1 MINNTG
7 TSMSIFKALKASIES
22 YLAPEQCL
30 FIERA
35 YKYAYAAHDGVTRA
49 SGEPYI
55 THPVAVAEIL
65 ASMKLDH
72 EAIAAALLHDV
83 LEDTETT
90 NQQLAEAFNPSVAEL
105 VEGVTKLD
113 KFNFENREQAQ
124 AVNIRKMLI
133 AMSKDFRVMLIKLA
147 DRVHNMRTL
156 GSLRLDKRRRI
167 ARETFEIFTPIA
179 ERLGLHEIKSELE
192 KLAFKAQNSAR
203 YKVLEEAIRKA
214 RGNRKS
220 FIQSICDEISAK
232 LDGISIEAKVVGR
245 EKHLYSLYQK
255 MQKKG
260 CQFHDVMDVYA
271 FRIIVKDLDTC
282 YRVLGQM
289 HHLYQPKLKYF
300 KDYIA
305 IPKSNSYQSL
315 HTTLITHHGVN
326 IEIQIRTE
334 DMDAVANQG
343 IAAHWSYKEGKGNS
357 NLTAQLKTRNWFQ
370 GLSEPDDNTT
380 NSLVMLE
387 NIKQDLGNNEIHV
400 LTPQGK
406 IIVLPSHATPVD
418 FAYAVH
424 TKIGHRCRSARVDGE
439 LALLSDKLES
449 GQTIRI
455 ITSEQPRPRADWLN
469 FVATH
474 RARNSIRQ
482 FLKQQPPELTI
493 PEGRRLLKQALNH
506 TNLTDIAQEN
516 IDKVIEDNNLA
527 DFDAL
532 LEAIGSGKLL
542 SIIVARRLRGNANE
556 LTESVIKQKNRQSAI
571 RGTEDMMV
579 SYANCCK
586 PLPGDPIV
594 AYTGAGKGLVVH
606 LKDCHNVDGFENEP
620 DKFISVQ
627 WDMNFMNQYEY
638 SSDLD
643 IITENHK
650 AVLAKLFNII
660 THSNASVMDLKT
672 VELTNNVYSINLTLM
687 VINRI
692 HLSRVMRQIKKLHDV
707 KSIKRSN
714 SNPTKKIDKSAK

>member
-1 MINNTG
+1 MNTHFN
-7 TSMSIFKALKASIES
+7 TEAPMSIFQALNDAIQS
-22 YLAPEQCL
+22 YLTPEQCF

-35 YKYAYAAHDGVTRA
+35 YKYANAAHSGVTRA

-65 ASMKLDH
+65 AEMRLDH

-83 LEDTETT
+83 LEDTDITHEEM
-90 NQQLAEAFNPSVAEL
+90 AKAFNPSVADL

-124 AVNIRKMLI
+124 AENIRKMLI

-179 ERLGLHEIKSELE
+179 ERLGLHHIKNELE
-192 KLAFKAQNSAR
+192 KLSFKAQNSAR
-203 YKVLEEAIRKA
+203 YTVLEEAIRKA
-214 RGNRKS
+214 RGNRKD
-220 FIQSICDEISAK
+220 FIQRICDEISTK
-232 LDGISIEAKVVGR
+232 LEGIGIDAKVIGR

-255 MQKKG
+255 MRKKG

-271 FRIIVKDLDTC
+271 FRIIVKDLDSC

-289 HHLYQPKLKYF
+289 HQLYQPKLKYF

-326 IEIQIRTE
+326 IEVQIRTQ
-334 DMDAVANQG
+334 DMDTVAKQG

-357 NLTAQLKTRNWFQ
+357 NLTAQLQTRNWFQ
-370 GLSEPDDNTT
+370 GLSEPDDNST
-380 NSLVMLE
+380 NSLVLLE
-387 NIKQDLGNNEIHV
+387 NIKKELGNNEIHV

-406 IIVLPSHATPVD
+406 VIVLPAYATPVD
-418 FAYAVH
+418 FAYALH
-424 TKIGHRCRSARVDGE
+424 TKIGHRCVSAKVDDE
-439 LALLSDKLES
+439 FALLSDKLES
-449 GQTIRI
+449 GQTINI
-455 ITSEQPRPRADWLN
+455 ITSATPRPRAEWLN

-474 RARNSIRQ
+474 KARNNIRQ
-482 FLKQQPPELTI
+482 YLKQQPKTVTI
-493 PEGRRLLKQALNH
+493 PEGRRLLKQALNK
-506 TNLTDIAQEN
+506 TNLTDISQEN
-516 IDKVIEDNNLA
+516 INKVIADHHLEDFN
-527 DFDAL
+527 AL
-532 LEAIGSGKLL
+532 LHEIGSGKLL
-542 SIIVARRLRGNANE
+542 SKVIARRLRGNADE
-556 LTESVIKQKNRQSAI
+556 LTESTTKQANRQSAI
-571 RGTEDMMV
+571 KGTEDIMV

-594 AYTGAGKGLVVH
+594 AYTSPGKGLVVH
-606 LKDCHNVDGFENEP
+606 LKSCHNVVNFKNEP
-620 DKFISVQ
+620 DKYIPVE

-638 SSDLD
+638 STDLD
-643 IITENHK
+643 ITMVNHK
-650 AVLAKLFNII
+650 ARLAKLFTVINN
-660 THSNASVMDLKT
+660 SNANITDLKT
-672 VELTNNVYSINLTLM
+672 TELADNLYAINLTLT
-687 VINRI
+687 VINRV
-692 HLSRVMRQIKKLHDV
+692 HLSRVMRHIKKLPSV

-714 SNPTKKIDKSAK
+714 KKKKINEAP

>member
-1 MINNTG
+1 
-7 TSMSIFKALKASIES
+7 MSIFQTLKDSIQS
-22 YLAPEQCL
+22 YLAPEQCE

-35 YKYAYAAHDGVTRA
+35 YEFAYSAHEGVTRV

-65 ASMKLDH
+65 AEMKLDD

-83 LEDTETT
+83 IEDTEITY
-90 NQQLAEAFNPSVAEL
+90 QEISDAFNPSVADL

-113 KFNFENREQAQ
+113 KVNFENREQAQ
-124 AVNIRKMLI
+124 AENIRKMLI

-156 GSLRLDKRRRI
+156 DSLRLDKRQRI

-179 ERLGLHEIKSELE
+179 DRLGLHHLKNELE

-203 YKVLEEAIRKA
+203 YYVLQEAISKA
-214 RGNRKS
+214 RGNRKD
-220 FIQSICDEISAK
+220 FIQSICNEISAK
-232 LDGISIEAKVVGR
+232 LDCISIDAKVIGR

-255 MQKKG
+255 MRKKG

-289 HHLYQPKLKYF
+289 HHLYQPKLEYF

-305 IPKSNSYQSL
+305 IPKANSYQSL
-315 HTTLITHHGVN
+315 HTTLITQHGVN

-334 DMDAVANQG
+334 DMDAVAKQG

-357 NLTAQLKTRNWFQ
+357 KITAQLQTRNWFQ
-370 GLSEPDDNTT
+370 GLSEQEADTS
-380 NSLVMLE
+380 NSLVLLE
-387 NIKQDLGNNEIHV
+387 NIKQELGNNEIHV

-406 IIVLPSHATPVD
+406 IIVLPAHATPVD
-418 FAYAVH
+418 FAYALH
-424 TKIGHRCRSARVDGE
+424 TKVGHRCISATVDKE
-439 LALLSDKLES
+439 FALLSDKLES
-449 GQTIRI
+449 GQTIKI
-455 ITSEQPRPRADWLN
+455 ITSDQPHPRADWLN

-474 RARNSIRQ
+474 KARNSIRQ
-482 FLKQQPPELTI
+482 YLKQQPKEFTI
-493 PEGRRLLKQALNH
+493 PEGRRLLKQALNK
-506 TNLTDIAQEN
+506 TNLTEIQQDN
-516 IDKVIEDNNLA
+516 IDKVIADHHLEDFN
-527 DFDAL
+527 AL
-532 LEAIGSGKLL
+532 LHEIGSGKLL
-542 SIIVARRLRGNANE
+542 SIVIARRLRGNADE
-556 LTESVIKQKNRQSAI
+556 LTESELKQQNRQSAI
-571 RGTEDMMV
+571 KGTEDIML

-594 AYTGAGKGLVVH
+594 AHTSPGKGLVVH
-606 LKDCHNVDGFENEP
+606 IKQCHNVSGFENEL
-620 DKFISVQ
+620 DKYIPVE

-638 SSDLD
+638 SSDLN
-643 IITENHK
+643 ITMVNHK
-650 AVLAKLFNII
+650 AGLAKLFNII
-660 THSNASVMDLKT
+660 AKSNANVMNLQT
-672 VELTNNVYSINLTLM
+672 TELPDHVYSINLTLT

-692 HLSRVMRQIKKLHDV
+692 HLSRVMRQIKKLSNV
-707 KSIKRSN
+707 KSVKRSN
-714 SNPTKKIDKSAK
+714 KKKFIREEH